1 MISYFYKVQ
10 MPFIESAS
18 KAQRHSPIYFLP
30 GTLSHEVESKK
41 ALKVFI
47 HGFTKRNEI
56 QKEALAPFWVCEQM
70 ELLKNQKKRKQPLKQ
85 ISIVV

>member
-1 MISYFYKVQ
+1 MLSYFYA
-10 MPFIESAS
+10 IYRISI
-18 KAQRHSPIYFLP
+18 QRTPQYIFFREPYLMRWR
-30 GTLSHEVESKK
+30 VKK